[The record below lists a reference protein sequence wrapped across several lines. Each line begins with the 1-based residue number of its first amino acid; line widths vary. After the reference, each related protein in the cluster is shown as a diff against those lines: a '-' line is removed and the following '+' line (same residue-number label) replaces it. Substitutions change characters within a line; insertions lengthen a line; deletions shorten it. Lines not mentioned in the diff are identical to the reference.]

1 MTPKC
6 PKIVPKLSKNGVKM
20 VPKRSALTHQLSARS
35 LNKRC
40 QELRDSCALK
50 ASNRQA
56 TPQTHTRTHH
66 THPSHTYGAADIT
79 QQTQHSTHSTAQ
91 PQMMSTARWGTAPNG
106 GGRCSPLGGG
116 QSARPL
122 ELAEGWQG
130 RVRPLGS
137 VRSSILLF
145 ALLLVALHLSAEF

>member
-35 LNKRC
+35 PNKRC

-66 THPSHTYGAADIT
+66 THPPHTYGAADTT

-116 QSARPL
+116 QSARPRL
-122 ELAEGWQG
+122 PG
-130 RVRPLGS
+130 RERVGSLGS